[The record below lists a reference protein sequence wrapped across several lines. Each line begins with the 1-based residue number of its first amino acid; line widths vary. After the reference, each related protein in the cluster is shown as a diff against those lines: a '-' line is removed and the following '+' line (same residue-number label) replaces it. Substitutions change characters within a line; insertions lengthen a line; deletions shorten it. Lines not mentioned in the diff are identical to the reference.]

1 MSKIILTQSES
12 IIRKI
17 LVECANEI
25 NKSSETKVTLRLAG
39 GWVRDKLLNLPSDD
53 IDVAVDTMS
62 GYNFATI
69 LNNFCHIKG
78 YHSHKV
84 AKIDFNPEKSKH
96 LETATMKMEHY
107 QLDFVNLRTEVYE
120 NISSRVP
127 VIKFGSPLEDAERRD
142 ITINAL
148 FYNLHTEVVEDF
160 TNKGIN
166 DLQKGLIR
174 TPLNPMQTFLD
185 DPLRVLRVI
194 RFASRLGYSIDSDV
208 CEAAKSE
215 EIKVSFQNK
224 ISRERV
230 GQELEKM
237 LKGPDPLRYLWI
249 LLDFGFYDSVFVP
262 PTPLDKLDYSKAV
275 KATYAVH
282 WLLHSKWKLKLF
294 PSYQTEKEINK
305 KLLFLSA
312 AMQPFED
319 LTYFDHK
326 QKETSVAKFI
336 ILNSI
341 KLSMHEA
348 EVTSKILMEFKHV
361 QKFIA
366 KFRTDPASITKKSL
380 GLFLRRL
387 GESPIKKDYGM
398 LLFFAC
404 ATELMN
410 VLKIDVPLH
419 LVSSKNI
426 DVTQQGCGIFEDE
439 TPEMTEI
446 LITYVNFLSLINS
459 YGLEIAYKW
468 KPILDGREVAKT
480 LNLKPGKHIG
490 IILEKVIEFQLD
502 YQGVL
507 FNSDG
512 TYTSS
517 CKEECVKYLQNSKIL
532 VGQKYSLSIF
542 KGCLI
547 DIDTIFKGCESYQK
561 AIDYNFDPYG
571 KAYQPIVFTF
581 PSNAKEV
588 SKVISCAKA
597 FNLSITARSGGHSL
611 ENSLSSDVIIDL
623 VKFNQ
628 LEVNNNTKTINVGSG
643 QKLKN
648 VNWVLKKFNLLFA
661 GGSSSNAGIGG
672 YLLGGGFGYSPRF
685 FAFASDNII
694 EMQVVT
700 ADGIIRTVNQ
710 FTDPDLFWVLRG
722 CGAGNFGIVTIFT
735 VKIYPETGHVFSKY
749 HFPLSNVST
758 ILKLFSKHSVLL
770 PKNVHTTLNFE
781 FEKNKITTLFIGI
794 NRVGNLKGYIA
805 DTAIL
810 HFLKKFPKFKKKKF
824 EYYHTQRDFIYADR
838 FDNISSKN
846 AVESTI
852 LEKVMGLLVD
862 DTLSDD
868 AISIILGEPLKNVFF
883 NEGKLFFSLN
893 TLGGKIANPVIETCF
908 IHRSKNLLSLE
919 VKLSV
924 NKSTLSEKEVIDRFI
939 ALERWHSKLY
949 PLISSEIY
957 NNYVWNAANPLNYYE
972 KNAARLIK
980 LKMKYD
986 PTNLFKFAK
995 SLPVS
1000 YAKQMKI
1007 GVNNERFFPL
1017 LQVILSLN

>member
-517 CKEECVKYLQNSKIL
+517 CKEECVKYLQNSNVNQTFSPIQFIHYSQAFESDFKISIL
-532 VGQKYSLSIF
+532 TEVLNNKFLPAVNMNLFNFLLLIRIIVGQKYSLSIL

-547 DIDTIFKGCESYQK
+547 DIDTIFKGCESFQK
-561 AIDYNFDPYG
+561 AIDYNFDPYE

-661 GGSSSNAGIGG
+661 GNKVILKIFNSSIGGSSSNAGIGG

-685 FAFASDNII
+685 FAFVSDNII

-770 PKNVHTTLNFE
+770 PKNIHTTLNFE

-868 AISIILGEPLKNVFF
+868 AISIILGEPLKN
-883 NEGKLFFSLN
+883 
-893 TLGGKIANPVIETCF
+893 ETCF

-957 NNYVWNAANPLNYYE
+957 NNYVWNAG
-972 KNAARLIK
+972 
-980 LKMKYD
+980 D
-986 PTNLFKFAK
+986 H
-995 SLPVS
+995 
-1000 YAKQMKI
+1000 
-1007 GVNNERFFPL
+1007 
-1017 LQVILSLN
+1017 